1 MRNARGSSQGNQ
13 GGDSLQRRNR
23 FEDSITIRFYY
34 MDSIRP
40 HKFDSSIA
48 DFTTRFPIKP
58 TEIFLGNTGSPTRSL
73 LFSPSLK
80 AGWDAGFHA
89 YDTYK
94 WTLDQIRFYNTTRPY
109 TELGYMIASKAEQ
122 IIQITHT
129 QNIKP
134 YWNFS
139 LNYRLISAPGIFRNE
154 RTNHNNY
161 LVTSWYQSP
170 NKRYNNYFVL
180 LYNRMQAE
188 ENGGITDL
196 SQLHTTTSLSDP
208 FTVPTKIGGDPRNTT
223 NFFSSAIYT
232 GHRYRELNVL
242 MRQQYDLGRKDS
254 LVTDSTVIPL
264 FYPRIRFEHTLNIG
278 KYSYS
283 FFDLVSQDQ
292 NHLNVPDTNYYQT
305 FYNSASNNILVGEF
319 PNDSVKLQD
328 TWREISNDFSIY
340 TFPDSKNLQQFV
352 KLGTQLQL
360 LKGQFSNFSASLYNI
375 IGHGEY
381 RNRTKNQKWDM
392 VASGQLYFT
401 GYNAGDY
408 HAYVSLTRLLGAKL
422 GSLQVGFENVNRSPS
437 FLYDQRSSFY
447 LDNSSK
453 SFGKEN
459 TVHFF
464 GTAFEPKFGLQLG
477 ADYYLV
483 NHYLYLNGFYQL
495 QQEGSL
501 FNILRVNASKR
512 IPLSKHWSWNAELYV
527 QQKTGPAPVNIPA
540 VLTRN
545 RLMYEG
551 DLGFKNLTIAFGTEI
566 RYYTPY
572 SPANYSPVLGQFFYQ
587 DTMTVSNRPDIGLF
601 VHFRIKGFKAYFRI
615 ENLNT
620 ANLSNGLEFNKNN
633 IVAPYYPMP
642 GLLMRFGVFWS
653 FVN

>member
-1 MRNARGSSQGNQ
+1 MRNARGSSQTGQ

-48 DFTTRFPIKP
+48 DFTSRFPIKA
-58 TEIFLGNTGSPTRSL
+58 TDIYLGNTGSPTKSL

-94 WTLDQIRFYNTTRPY
+94 WNLDDTRFYNTTRPY

-139 LNYRLISAPGIFRNE
+139 LNYRSISAPGIFRNE

-161 LVTSWYQSP
+161 LLTSWYQSP
-170 NKRYNNYFVL
+170 NKRYNNYFIV
-180 LYNRMQAE
+180 LYNRLQGE
-188 ENGGITDL
+188 ENGGIINL
-196 SQLHTTTSLSDP
+196 AELRTTTSLSDP
-208 FTVPTKIGGDPRNTT
+208 FTVHTKLGGDPLNSG
-223 NFFSSAIYT
+223 NPFSAPLYT
-232 GHRYRELNVL
+232 GHRYRELNIL

-283 FFDLVSQDQ
+283 YFDLATSDP
-292 NHLNVPDTNYYQT
+292 NHTNIPDTGYYNN
-305 FYNSASNNILVGEF
+305 FYNNATTNILVGDL
-319 PNDSVKLQD
+319 PDDSVKLQD
-328 TWREISNDFSIY
+328 TWHEINNDFSIY

-352 KLGTQLQL
+352 KLGAQLQL
-360 LKGQFSNFSASLYNI
+360 LKGDFNYSSASLYNV

-392 VASGQLYFT
+392 VASGLLYFT

-437 FLYDQRSSFY
+437 FLFDQRSSFY
-447 LDNSSK
+447 IDDKNK

-459 TVHFF
+459 SVHFF
-464 GTAFEPKFGLQLG
+464 GTAYEPKFGLQLG

-501 FNILRVNASKR
+501 FNILRVNATKR
-512 IPLSKHWSWNAELYV
+512 INYQSTGVGMPNYMYSKKLVLHRLIFLLY
-527 QQKTGPAPVNIPA
+527 
-540 VLTRN
+540 
-545 RLMYEG
+545 
-551 DLGFKNLTIAFGTEI
+551 
-566 RYYTPY
+566 
-572 SPANYSPVLGQFFYQ
+572 
-587 DTMTVSNRPDIGLF
+587 
-601 VHFRIKGFKAYFRI
+601 
-615 ENLNT
+615 
-620 ANLSNGLEFNKNN
+620 
-633 IVAPYYPMP
+633 
-642 GLLMRFGVFWS
+642 
-653 FVN
+653 

>member
-1 MRNARGSSQGNQ
+1 MR
-13 GGDSLQRRNR
+13 
-23 FEDSITIRFYY
+23 
-34 MDSIRP
+34 
-40 HKFDSSIA
+40 
-48 DFTTRFPIKP
+48 
-58 TEIFLGNTGSPTRSL
+58 
-73 LFSPSLK
+73 
-80 AGWDAGFHA
+80 
-89 YDTYK
+89 
-94 WTLDQIRFYNTTRPY
+94 
-109 TELGYMIASKAEQ
+109 
-122 IIQITHT
+122 
-129 QNIKP
+129 
-134 YWNFS
+134 
-139 LNYRLISAPGIFRNE
+139 
-154 RTNHNNY
+154 
-161 LVTSWYQSP
+161 
-170 NKRYNNYFVL
+170 
-180 LYNRMQAE
+180 
-188 ENGGITDL
+188 
-196 SQLHTTTSLSDP
+196 TTTSLSDP
-208 FTVPTKIGGDPRNTT
+208 FTVHTKLGGDPLNSG
-223 NFFSSAIYT
+223 NPFSAPLYT
-232 GHRYRELNVL
+232 GHRYRELNIL

-283 FFDLVSQDQ
+283 YFDLATSDP
-292 NHLNVPDTNYYQT
+292 NHTNIPDTGYYNN
-305 FYNSASNNILVGEF
+305 FYNNATTNILVGDL
-319 PNDSVKLQD
+319 PDDSVKLQD
-328 TWREISNDFSIY
+328 TWHEINNDFSIY

-352 KLGTQLQL
+352 KLGAQLQL
-360 LKGQFSNFSASLYNI
+360 LKGDFNYSSASLYNV

-392 VASGQLYFT
+392 VASGLLYFT

-437 FLYDQRSSFY
+437 FLFDQRSSFY
-447 LDNSSK
+447 IDDKNK

-459 TVHFF
+459 SVHFF
-464 GTAFEPKFGLQLG
+464 GTAYEPKFGLQLG

-501 FNILRVNASKR
+501 FNILRVNATKR
-512 IPLSKHWSWNAELYV
+512 ITLSKHWSWNAELYV
-527 QQKTGPAPVNIPA
+527 QQKTGPAPVNFPA

-572 SPANYSPVLGQFFYQ
+572 NVANYSPVLGQFFYQ
-587 DTMTVSNRPDIGLF
+587 DTLTISNRPDIGVF
-601 VHFRIKGFKAYFRI
+601 VHFRIKGFKAYFRL

-620 ANLSNGLEFNKNN
+620 LDLSKGFDFTKNN
-633 IVAPYYPMP
+633 IVAPYYPTP